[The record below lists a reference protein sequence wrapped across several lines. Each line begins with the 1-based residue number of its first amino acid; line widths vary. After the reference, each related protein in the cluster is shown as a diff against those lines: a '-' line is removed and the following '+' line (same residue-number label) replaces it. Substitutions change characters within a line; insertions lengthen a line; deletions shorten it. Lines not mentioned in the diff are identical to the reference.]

1 MTQQEKEEEEQEGK
15 KWDQAAASWLLTQ
28 VYLLLAC
35 LERGSSHKKSSF
47 TFAPSEAQVFLSQPI
62 IKVKIEFNVSYDLSV
77 MIWFAKDQ
85 QSLGCGEC
93 SLLNR
98 FHPELSSWQKM

>member
-1 MTQQEKEEEEQEGK
+1 MTQQEKEQEEQEGK

-47 TFAPSEAQVFLSQPI
+47 TFAPSDPQIFLLLPF
-62 IKVKIEFNVSYDLSV
+62 IKVKNETNGGYNLSV

-85 QSLGCGEC
+85 HC
-93 SLLNR
+93 
-98 FHPELSSWQKM
+98 